1 MKINKIL
8 SICAAMALLSSGCSD
23 DLGLQPD
30 NAPVAGTGQT
40 VRITAS
46 MGDNGSRL
54 AFNETD
60 TEVTLSW
67 EQGDILKVLN
77 PTRDTLITDFALVD
91 GEGTSLANFEG
102 TPANAYVEGDP
113 LYALYYND
121 LVETDIDADG
131 NVSIAL
137 TNQNGT
143 LNQDFQ
149 LMYGSTVYEGEGSS
163 LSVKMENLVSIIKV
177 TIPTD
182 KTLTTI
188 QLTEAFRTKGKLVL
202 QNSPSDA
209 PYQTFQP
216 GDLVHNRE
224 MYDYNEEGQ
233 YIGNNGITLNGA
245 FEPVDGEV
253 TVYFYVLPVKEYR
266 PEQDWYSEMGRKP
279 SFVAY
284 DAEGHEYFS
293 VKEFDMKWMERG
305 KMYEVRSDIFE
316 VVDFENESVANG
328 SLENPYEIA
337 TAEQLYSFMLRCKKG
352 QTNKYGIGYQD
363 LSYKLTSDIV
373 LDNRIYWHSF
383 NFYGTFDGDGHT
395 VSGSIPNPFIS
406 WLHNGAVVCNLVL
419 DLDFIKENIDHGDFA
434 CLATVVNNSKVI
446 NVVNHSD
453 LDVNASS
460 IGGLVGIMENNAS
473 MIGCINT
480 GNITTSY
487 DEVNCMGGLASK
499 IFGGSK
505 VEACYNTGNVTATAV
520 VKYDNAYFGGI
531 VGYMAEIWNGENEVV
546 DFDGDLTS
554 CWTSG
559 NLNVEIDAQCN
570 SKKDD
575 LIATGKYISCYKV
588 DAVPSAEQIAEMN
601 AAMTNALYE
610 FDAAGNIVAKKPSI
624 SLPDIEI
631 EDF

>member
-67 EQGDILKVLN
+67 EQGDVVKVLN
-77 PTRDTLITDFALVD
+77 PSRDTLI
-91 GEGTSLANFEG
+91 TSLANFEG

-113 LYALYYND
+113 LYAFYYND

-233 YIGNNGITLNGA
+233 YIGNNGITLNGT
-245 FEPVDGEV
+245 FEPINGEV

-316 VVDFENESVANG
+316 VVDFENESVADG
-328 SLENPYEIA
+328 SEANPYEIA
-337 TAEQLYSFMLRCKKG
+337 NMEQLYSFMMRCELKHADKSG
-352 QTNKYGIGYQD
+352 TLYRNRCYA
-363 LSYKLTSDIV
+363 LTSDIN
-373 LDNRIYWHSF
+373 LDGSLPWRSIYFS
-383 NFYGTFDGDGHT
+383 GDVFEGNGHT
-395 VSGSIPNPFIS
+395 ISGFVYGGLFSQIHS
-406 WLHNGAVVCNLVL
+406 STVRNLVL
-419 DLDFIKENIDHGDFA
+419 ELTVTNPENMSYTYSGA
-434 CLATVVNNSKVI
+434 LAYETNSTKIINCVSRSTVKVRAE
-446 NVVNHSD
+446 H
-453 LDVNASS
+453 
-460 IGGLVGIMENNAS
+460 IGGLVGYLYES
-473 MIGCINT
+473 QMIGCANL
-480 GNITTSY
+480 GSITSTSS
-487 DEVNCMGGLASK
+487 DWLQTMGGLAGRIHNNSLNNQSV
-499 IFGGSK
+499 I
-505 VEACYNTGNVTATAV
+505 EACYSTASLYGETGGQTA
-520 VKYDNAYFGGI
+520 YIGGL
-531 VGYMAEIWNGENEVV
+531 VGAMLTNSE
-546 DFDGDLTS
+546 GDLDSILRS

-559 NLNVEIDAQCN
+559 DVKVTASENAMLDNLIGIGNC
-570 SKKDD
+570 
-575 LIATGKYISCYKV
+575 TSCFKV
-588 DAVPSAEQIAEMN
+588 DTTPTAEQITEMN

-610 FDAAGNIVAKKPSI
+610 IDAAGNIVAKKPSI